1 MANTTTNK
9 TTTTKTSE
17 TKELKK
23 QIAEQQ
29 KQIEALMEMIMAQ
42 QSSVGNVVSDTESK
56 KDVDLDEEVLVISLV
71 PNKLNLLGR
80 DGSVL
85 FTFDRMYDEQYID
98 YASLKEIVT
107 ANRQMAKNGRFYI
120 LDERVVSKLRLKN
133 DYKTIVSPDDLK
145 AMLNENVGS
154 AVELYKMAPK
164 GQKSVIIDMVKQ
176 KKFNNN
182 NIDYNLLKELGELSG
197 VDLVNIED
205 ATKIEVK

>member
-42 QSSVGNVVSDTESK
+42 QSSVGNVVSDTEPK
-56 KDVDLDEEVLVISLV
+56 KDVDLDEEVLVVSLV

>member
-9 TTTTKTSE
+9 TATTKTSE

-42 QSSVGNVVSDTESK
+42 QSSVGNVASDTESK
-56 KDVDLDEEVLVISLV
+56 KDVDLDEEVLVVSLV

-133 DYKTIVSPDDLK
+133 DYKTIVSPDDLR